1 MCVFA
6 SFLITSIALGNTFGR
21 HITGAAPTGFTVADF
36 IIIGGYWL
44 FAAMVL
50 GMIAAASG
58 GIHGSRVDRLERPE
72 RTIET
77 KRVA

>member
-1 MCVFA
+1 M
-6 SFLITSIALGNTFGR
+6 
-21 HITGAAPTGFTVADF
+21 ADF

-58 GIHGSRVDRLERPE
+58 GIHGARMDRLERPE